1 MVRRVVSTRR
11 AFLFMFLH
19 RHLPAPPIDVNLESA
34 PLFFCRRCTSHN
46 NKQEGGAAMQEKEF
60 GFKCPQCGQEICA
73 EESMSG
79 LVVSCPYCE
88 KGIVVPKKRKKP
100 ILAPRNFIQ
109 RINDEPEDRLVAMQ
123 KKTEDPHCREGMET
137 SVKNHR
143 RTEFENMVASEAQR
157 RKMEKLFELVKNIV
171 LICVVTVIGCCL
183 WFVFKGS
190 KGHNKTET
198 SVIKPVATNVSLMAR
213 GIDHS
218 LQKSESK
225 VADVDQQ
232 EKRREEEN
240 KDESVKMLN
249 AYLNREKQRLNKIV
263 EECKIHMEQIDL
275 DQKDLSEAIAEIEK
289 ENEQRAENSRKR
301 GIKRFDKAERVS
313 LILKNP
319 VMNAM
324 AEKYTGESLNAT
336 YAKYKSEM
344 GTEVKRYQEAEAK
357 LRKNRENYY
366 KSVEGADEWLDKRN
380 AKARKMNNAVIR
392 SAEMEIKILEREL
405 KPLQKE
411 FETLLKQ
418 SAQMKSHYH
427 EKRISEL
434 REKIKSLEERLRPAK
449 TQLEQALASQ
459 AHVDATEGETSVR
472 RKYDRAMSVRTD
484 ADNEVHKDSAH
495 EVAVFNLAIQYENAT
510 LDMIRGAMKTMYGMQ
525 SARAAD
531 ARRKLDYISRSAAN
545 IDFLKADEIEKI
557 RTKVVEELS
566 KGLTAVDEGAK

>member
-1 MVRRVVSTRR
+1 MEENQ
-11 AFLFMFLH
+11 F
-19 RHLPAPPIDVNLESA
+19 E
-34 PLFFCRRCTSHN
+34 
-46 NKQEGGAAMQEKEF
+46 
-60 GFKCPQCGQEICA
+60 FKCPQCGQMVCA
-73 EESMSG
+73 DESMSG
-79 LVVSCPYCE
+79 LVVLCPYCE

-100 ILAPRNFIQ
+100 ILAPRNLVQ
-109 RINDEPEDRLVAMQ
+109 RTTDESEASLVAMQ
-123 KKTEDPHCREGMET
+123 QKSEEGIET
-137 SVKNHR
+137 SVKNHG
-143 RTEFENMVASEAQR
+143 RTESENMLATQVQH
-157 RKMEKLFELVKNIV
+157 RKAKKMFELVKNIV
-171 LICVVTVIGCCL
+171 LICAVAVIGCCL

-190 KGHNKTET
+190 MT
-198 SVIKPVATNVSLMAR
+198 VIKPVSRNVSLMAR
-213 GIDHS
+213 SVDYS
-218 LQKSESK
+218 SQKSESK

-232 EKRREEEN
+232 EKWKEEEN
-240 KDESVKMLN
+240 KDEPVRMFN
-249 AYLNREKQRLNKIV
+249 AYLNREKQRLSKIV

-275 DQKDLSEAIAEIEK
+275 DQKDLSDAIAEIEK

-324 AEKYTGESLNAT
+324 AEKYTGENLNAT

-344 GTEVKRYQEAEAK
+344 GTELKRYQEAEAK

-411 FETLLKQ
+411 FEMLLKQ
-418 SAQMKSHYH
+418 TAQMKSHYH

-434 REKIKSLEERLRPAK
+434 RERINSLEERLRPAK

-525 SARAAD
+525 SSRAAD
-531 ARRKLDYISRSAAN
+531 AKRKLDYISRSAAN
-545 IDFLKADEIEKI
+545 IDFLRPDEIEKI

-566 KGLTAVDEGAK
+566 KGLTAVDEGEK

>member
-1 MVRRVVSTRR
+1 MVRRVVQSTRR

-19 RHLPAPPIDVNLESA
+19 RHLPAPPIDMDFGSA
-34 PLFFCRRCTSHN
+34 PLFFCRCAASLTTT
-46 NKQEGGAAMQEKEF
+46 KQKGDAIMEENQFE
-60 GFKCPQCGQEICA
+60 FKCPQCGQMVCA
-73 EESMSG
+73 DESMSG
-79 LVVSCPYCE
+79 LVVLCPYCE

-100 ILAPRNFIQ
+100 ILAPRNLVQ
-109 RINDEPEDRLVAMQ
+109 RTTDESEASLVAMQ
-123 KKTEDPHCREGMET
+123 QKSEEGIET
-137 SVKNHR
+137 SVKNHG
-143 RTEFENMVASEAQR
+143 RTESENMLATQVQH
-157 RKMEKLFELVKNIV
+157 RKAKKMFELVKNIV
-171 LICVVTVIGCCL
+171 LICAVAVIGCCL

-190 KGHNKTET
+190 MT
-198 SVIKPVATNVSLMAR
+198 VIKPVSRNVSLMAR
-213 GIDHS
+213 SVDYS
-218 LQKSESK
+218 SQKSESK

-232 EKRREEEN
+232 EKWKEEEN
-240 KDESVKMLN
+240 KDEPVRMFN
-249 AYLNREKQRLNKIV
+249 AYLNREKQRLSKIV

-275 DQKDLSEAIAEIEK
+275 DQKDLSDAIAEIEK

-324 AEKYTGESLNAT
+324 AEKYTGENLNAT

-344 GTEVKRYQEAEAK
+344 GTELKRYQEAEAK

-380 AKARKMNNAVIR
+380 EKARKMNNAVIR
-392 SAEMEIKILEREL
+392 SAELEIKILEREL

-411 FETLLKQ
+411 FEMLLKQ
-418 SAQMKSHYH
+418 TAQMKSHYH

-434 REKIKSLEERLRPAK
+434 RERINSLEERLRPAK

-525 SARAAD
+525 SSRAAD
-531 ARRKLDYISRSAAN
+531 AKRKLDYISRSAAN
-545 IDFLKADEIEKI
+545 IDFLRPDEIEKI

-566 KGLTAVDEGAK
+566 KGLTAVDEGEK